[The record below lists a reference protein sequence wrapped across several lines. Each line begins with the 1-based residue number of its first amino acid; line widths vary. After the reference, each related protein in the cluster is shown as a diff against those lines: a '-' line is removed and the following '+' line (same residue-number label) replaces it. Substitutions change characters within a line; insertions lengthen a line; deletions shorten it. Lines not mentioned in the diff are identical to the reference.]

1 MSADDIGG
9 EMDAR
14 RRAMSATLPRDVP
27 DEEIAGIRDV
37 SFAIVMRGYDRA
49 AVDAYVTRVNRIIA
63 ELQVS
68 RSPQS
73 AIRHALDQVSEETR
87 GILERAHDTAEDITG
102 RSRAQAAERVEQ
114 AEEEARAMIRDAE
127 ARVRELEGD
136 ADQVDRE
143 RARLIED
150 VRLVAEE
157 LQRVANDAAGRFPP
171 EPEAEPEADTVAID
185 PDDLLPEP
193 VAKSEARIEPEE
205 PDAPHEPDPGEEP
218 DAPDAPE
225 ERDEPDT
232 APPPEAPL
240 PPGEAKPP
248 PPHA

>member
-14 RRAMSATLPRDVP
+14 RRALSATLPRDVA
-27 DEEIAGIRDV
+27 DEDIARIRDV

-87 GILERAHDTAEDITG
+87 GILERAHETADDITT
-102 RSRAQAAERVEQ
+102 RSRAQAAERVQQ
-114 AEEEARAMIRDAE
+114 AEDEARAMIREAE
-127 ARVRELEGD
+127 ARVRELEAD

-157 LQRVANDAAGRFPP
+157 LQRVANDASGRFPP

-193 VAKSEARIEPEE
+193 VGETEE
-205 PDAPHEPDPGEEP
+205 PDAPHEPVEGEEP
-218 DAPDAPE
+218 DLPDAPE
-225 ERDEPDT
+225 ESPERDEPDS
-232 APPPEAPL
+232 APPPDAPL